1 MPNALALSLT
11 HSISSNK
18 PFLIKAFGVSY
29 SWGGAPPPP
38 SNDFFRNSPS
48 IKTNAPHGEPPTP
61 LKNEDPPPPTEKQAS
76 PLIET

>member
-18 PFLIKAFGVSY
+18 PFLIKAFGVSH
-29 SWGGAPPPP
+29 SGGAPPSP
-38 SNDFFRNSPS
+38 SNDFFRNSPP
-48 IKTNAPHGEPPTP
+48 IKTNAPPHGEPPTP